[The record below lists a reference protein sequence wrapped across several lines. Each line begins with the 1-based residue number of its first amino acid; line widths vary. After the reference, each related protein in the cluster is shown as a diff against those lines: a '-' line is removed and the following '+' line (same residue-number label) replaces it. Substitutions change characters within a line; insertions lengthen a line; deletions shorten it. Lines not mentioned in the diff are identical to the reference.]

1 MTGQTENR
9 GYANLFSDKL
19 RVSDERQVMT
29 NANFSRA
36 AGFISGMLSKRV
48 SLRYNLVSGEGQKG
62 LLNTEV

>member
-1 MTGQTENR
+1 MT
-9 GYANLFSDKL
+9 K
-19 RVSDERQVMT
+19 
-29 NANFSRA
+29 ANFSPA